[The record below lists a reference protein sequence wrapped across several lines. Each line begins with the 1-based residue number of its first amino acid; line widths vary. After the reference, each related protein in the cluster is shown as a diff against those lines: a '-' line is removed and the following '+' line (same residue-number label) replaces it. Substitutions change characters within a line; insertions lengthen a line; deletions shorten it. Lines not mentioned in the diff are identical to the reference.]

1 MDKLESALSYYNGV
15 KAYSFFLLNQFGDTS
30 FDGSLILEKNNY
42 NAAKVAFISSILLG
56 AKEDIVE
63 KLPNLEFGSL
73 IYEDDL
79 VKNVRLIATKDKD
92 DYVIDNYRFSS
103 AAEVVAMIRNK
114 FAHGNFELD
123 LEHSRIIFDFAGT
136 KVKLNIDKLTNFVV
150 IALNNYYERS
160 QNKKY
165 YKVILETDKVLTGR
179 KKTFSSPTDVKSFI
193 LNLNKFS
200 VSLKRKDGEIIPHD
214 LKSILDGVV
223 NGYRKDGNLK
233 TFLTFKHF
241 INDEYDFDW
250 GKSKVVIDDI
260 DEFSKAM
267 YNQVKDLDYVSAVN
281 FVINS
286 AADVILK
293 NNKTSHMTSSLRNL
307 LLLDATYHTNS
318 ISKNNLFNYLSDK
331 FGNYF
336 FIGNRELASS
346 SICLFQALFA
356 YLHDDYFD
364 NDNKYTSLPNNGLDY
379 AALDVSCF
387 NIDYLKADRKVIDQ
401 CLEVYNGASKRLQE
415 IRNKINQNTLSLNAV
430 NQKGNLKAAT
440 VLSQNIANEKTLEA
454 QYAQDEIT
462 AKASY
467 DEAILYEAILY
478 EANNFDLI
486 KNRAIING
494 IRNSIAHGNYTFY
507 VEDGV
512 SKILFED
519 LYEGEC
525 TFRASVSV
533 VDFLNFIYASEAI
546 VTSFINSKIKV
557 NEASL

>member
-1 MDKLESALSYYNGV
+1 MDKLNSALSYYNGV

-79 VKNVRLIATKDKD
+79 IKNVKLIATKDKD
-92 DYVIDNYRFSS
+92 DYVIDNYKFSS

-150 IALNNYYERS
+150 IALNNYYEKS

-165 YKVILETDKVLTGR
+165 YKVILESDKVLADR
-179 KKTFSSPTDVKSFI
+179 KKTFSSPTDVKNFI

-223 NGYRKDGNLK
+223 NGYKKDMNLK
-233 TFLTFKHF
+233 VFLTFKHF

-250 GKSKVVIDDI
+250 GKSKAVIDDI
-260 DEFSKAM
+260 DDFSTGM
-267 YNQVKDLDYVSAVN
+267 YNQVKDLDYDSAVN
-281 FVINS
+281 FVMNS
-286 AADVILK
+286 VADVILK

-318 ISKNNLFNYLSDK
+318 ISKDKLFNYLSDK

-346 SICLFQALFA
+346 SICLFQTLFA

-364 NDNKYTSLPNNGLDY
+364 NDNKYTSLPNNGLKY

-401 CLEVYNGASKRLQE
+401 YLEVYNGASKRLLE

-430 NQKGNLKAAT
+430 KQKGNLKAAS
-440 VLSQNIANEKTLEA
+440 VLSQNIANEKLLEA
-454 QYAQDEIT
+454 QYAQDEIN

-467 DEAILYEAILY
+467 DEAILYEA
-478 EANNFDLI
+478 NNLDLI